1 MMESCSDMLR
11 SAPIYNL
18 CYIKVLNEV
27 PGKSV
32 NFHSNHSK
40 KKKRESHALL
50 HKWSVIIILFSNSQT
65 QKFSTITTWAAYRFD
80 ETKICIFIYL
90 YFVFTIYIYS

>member
-1 MMESCSDMLR
+1 MESCSDMLR

-40 KKKRESHALL
+40 KKKKKRESRSITQMVRHNN
-50 HKWSVIIILFSNSQT
+50 SVFEFTN
-65 QKFSTITTWAAYRFD
+65 A
-80 ETKICIFIYL
+80 EIFNNYNLGCLSI
-90 YFVFTIYIYS
+90 